1 MDRAGLSVKV
11 DQIQHQTAL
20 GSNISELIPALGEL
34 RIRVFHD
41 FPYLYEGSQDYEEN
55 YLQVY
60 TKNPLSIAYVVFD
73 GEKAVGATTGMPLS
87 AESTEIQQP
96 FLDRGMNIDEIF
108 YFGESILLNEYR
120 SRGIGHLFFDVRE
133 KHALENGF
141 KITAFCS
148 VIRPE
153 DHPLKPGDYRPNEP
167 FWTKRGY
174 TKQDYSCR
182 MSWLDRNETK
192 ETQKE
197 LQFWTKEWK

>member
-1 MDRAGLSVKV
+1 MDRIGFSVKV
-11 DQIQHQTAL
+11 DQLQHKRAL
-20 GSNISELIPALGEL
+20 GKDIAELIPALGEL

-41 FPYLYEGSQDYEEN
+41 FPYLYEGSQEYEEN

-87 AESTEIQQP
+87 AESPEIQQP
-96 FLDRGMNIDEIF
+96 FLDRGLNIDKIF

-133 KHALENGF
+133 KHSLENGF
-141 KITAFCS
+141 KTTTFCS
-148 VIRPE
+148 VVRPE
-153 DHPLKPGDYRPNEP
+153 DHPLRPLDYRPNDV
-167 FWTKRGY
+167 FWTKRSY

-182 MSWLDRNETK
+182 MMWLDRNQSHET
-192 ETQKE
+192 EKE

>member
-1 MDRAGLSVKV
+1 MN
-11 DQIQHQTAL
+11 QIQHKIAL
-20 GSNISELIPALGEL
+20 GRDIAELIPSLGQL
-34 RIRVFHD
+34 RIRVFYD
-41 FPYLYEGSQDYEEN
+41 FPYLYEGSQEYEEK

-73 GEKAVGATTGMPLS
+73 GEKAVGATTGMPLY
-87 AESTEIQQP
+87 AESKEIQEP
-96 FLDRGMNIDEIF
+96 FLERGLNTDEVF

-133 KHALENGF
+133 KHALKNGF

-148 VIRPE
+148 VTRSE
-153 DHPLKPGDYRPNEP
+153 DHLLKPEDYRPNDA
-167 FWTKRGY
+167 FWLKRGY
-174 TKQDYSCR
+174 RKQDYSCR

-197 LQFWTKEWK
+197 LVFWTKQWK